1 MGTIKDIFLFVLN
14 MSLTAT
20 FVAVIVISIRL
31 LLLKRLP
38 KFYVCFLWW
47 ILLFR
52 LISPV
57 SMTNNFS
64 LMNIAKPAMEEDIS
78 ISYLHDNI
86 STMPLTKMVF
96 HSDISYDSIT
106 PDSHIIDNADIDWN
120 FNIILIASIVWLL
133 GIVVLVVYNMISYIK
148 TLSHIR
154 TATICRVPII
164 NDIKKVLKI
173 KRDIKIYET
182 DMIDSPFVCGIL
194 TPRIYIPVSID
205 ECQFPYILTHECV
218 HIKRKDY
225 IIKPFSYLL
234 LIMHWF
240 NPLVWV
246 AIKLFN
252 QDIEMACDEKVISI
266 SGENTIKEYSH
277 TLLSFGIKKKVAFFG
292 LYPSFGKSHLV
303 VRINHILKF
312 RKRSISEKILVTMF
326 VVGIGFCLITNP
338 SMSQAKKITQDWKG
352 SYTQWSDIYE
362 DYFYKG
368 SKIEALEVKEP
379 KYDNPVSMK
388 VISKDYDVDNHV
400 GIDILAYEGEMIT
413 AVESGRVSFVGE
425 AGSFKCLIKIDHGNG
440 YETWYG
446 NCKEVKVKETEEIV
460 KGEPI
465 AVIGSEGTGPHLHF
479 SIIHKGEFL
488 NPKEYMDVEFQ

>member
-38 KFYVCFLWW
+38 KFNVCFLWW

-57 SMTNNFS
+57 SMTNDFS

-96 HSDISYDSIT
+96 DSDISNDLVTSA
-106 PDSHIIDNADIDWN
+106 SHIINDADSDWN
-120 FNIILIASIVWLL
+120 FNILLIASIVWVL
-133 GIVVLVVYNMISYIK
+133 GIVFLVVYNMISYIR
-148 TLSHIR
+148 TLSQIR

-164 NDIKKVLKI
+164 NDIKRMLKI

-194 TPRIYIPVSID
+194 SPKIYIPARID
-205 ECQFPYILTHECV
+205 KSQLPYILTHECV

-277 TLLSFGIKKKVAFFG
+277 TLLSFGIKKNVSFFG
-292 LYPSFGKSHLV
+292 LYPSFGKSHLA
-303 VRINHILKF
+303 VRINHILKL
-312 RKRSISEKILVTMF
+312 RKRPIYEKILVAIF
-326 VVGIGFCLITNP
+326 VAGIGFCLVTNP
-338 SMSQAKKITQDWKG
+338 SISQAKKITQDWKG
-352 SYTQWSDIYE
+352 GHTQWSDINE

-368 SKIEALEVKEP
+368 SKVEALGVEEP
-379 KYDNPVSMK
+379 KYDNPVSMN

-413 AVESGRVSFVGE
+413 AVENGVITFVGE
-425 AGSFKCLIKIDHGNG
+425 EGSFKCLIKIDHGNG

-446 NCKEVKVKETEEIV
+446 NCKEVKVKETQKIV

-465 AVIGSEGTGPHLHF
+465 AVIGTEGTGPHLHF
-479 SIIHKGEFL
+479 SIIHKGKFL
-488 NPKEYMDVEFQ
+488 DPKEYMDVEFQ